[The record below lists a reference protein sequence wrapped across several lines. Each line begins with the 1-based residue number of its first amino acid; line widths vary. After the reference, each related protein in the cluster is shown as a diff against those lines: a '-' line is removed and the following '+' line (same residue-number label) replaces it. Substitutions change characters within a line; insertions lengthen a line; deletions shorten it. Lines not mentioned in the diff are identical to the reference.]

1 MLNRF
6 ALSNRLVDNRGVEEN
21 IAKLDKVLT
30 EYLVKKAPPL
40 PESAKEFL
48 VNFGPWISLV
58 LGLMMLPVVLA
69 ALGIGA
75 VLSPIAMMAGVRVGP
90 GYWLGPIV
98 AIGQMGLQFAAIP
111 GLLKRQLSGWKLAFY
126 GTLVGGV
133 YYLVGLNF
141 ISLIIGTGLGLYVLY
156 QIKSYYK

>member
-1 MLNRF
+1 M
-6 ALSNRLVDNRGVEEN
+6 EEN
-21 IAKLDKVLT
+21 VAKLDKVLT

-40 PESAKEFL
+40 PVSVKEFL
-48 VNFGPWISLV
+48 VNFGPWLSLV

-69 ALGIGA
+69 VLGIGA
-75 VLSPIAMMAGVRVGP
+75 VLSPIAMMAGVRVGL
-90 GYWLGPIV
+90 GSWLGPIV

-126 GTLVGGV
+126 GSLVGGV
-133 YYLVGLNF
+133 YCLVSLNIVGL
-141 ISLIIGTGLGLYVLY
+141 IVGTGLGLYVLY